1 MNKSLQY
8 LLIVFGVLLLLFFIN
23 QSQQSKYKIASEAIF
38 HVEEDNIYRIL
49 FTDSNGDSLV
59 LVKSDTSW
67 YLPQAD
73 TLEMKD
79 RQINQLFEKVING
92 TYDMIIS
99 KNPEKWNKFGV
110 TDSSGKM
117 VTLFDEDNTL
127 LLSIIFSNKGQDYS
141 HNFYR
146 TVGENEVYRT
156 TENIFYMINTKPT
169 YWGSKPKKEETEN
182 SLVPVSPLDN
192 SSNK

>member
-8 LLIVFGVLLLLFFIN
+8 LLIVFVVLLLLFFIN
-23 QSQQSKYKIASEAIF
+23 QSQQSKYSISSEAIF
-38 HVEEDNIYRIL
+38 HVEEDNINRIL
-49 FTDSNGDSLV
+49 LADSNGDSLV

-67 YLPQAD
+67 YMPQAD

-79 RQINQLFEKVING
+79 RQINPFFEKVING
-92 TYDMIIS
+92 TYDMIMS

-110 TDSSGKM
+110 TDSSGKK
-117 VTLFDEDNTL
+117 VILFDEENAIIS
-127 LLSIIFSNKGQDYS
+127 SIIFSNKGQDYS

-182 SLVPVSPLDN
+182 SIVPVSPLDN

>member
-8 LLIVFGVLLLLFFIN
+8 LLIVFVFLLLLFFIN
-23 QSQQSKYKIASEAIF
+23 QSQQSKYSISIEAIF
-38 HVEEDNIYRIL
+38 HVEEDNINRIL
-49 FTDSNGDSLV
+49 LADSNGDSLV

-67 YLPQAD
+67 YMPQAD

-79 RQINQLFEKVING
+79 RQINQFFEKVING
-92 TYDMIIS
+92 TYDMIMS

-110 TDSSGKM
+110 TDSSGKK
-117 VTLFDEDNTL
+117 VILFDEGNAL
-127 LLSIIFSNKGQDYS
+127 LSSIIFSNKGQDYS

-146 TVGENEVYRT
+146 IVGKNEVYRT

-169 YWGSKPKKEETEN
+169 YWGSKPNKEETEN
-182 SLVPVSPLDN
+182 SKVHVSPLDN

>member
-23 QSQQSKYKIASEAIF
+23 QSQQSKYRIASEAIF

-92 TYDMIIS
+92 TYDMIMS

>member
-1 MNKSLQY
+1 MNKSLKY

-23 QSQQSKYKIASEAIF
+23 QSQQSKYRIASEAIF
-38 HVEEDNIYRIL
+38 HVEEGNIYRIL

-59 LVKSDTSW
+59 LVKSDTTW

-92 TYDMIIS
+92 TYDMIMS

-117 VTLFDEDNTL
+117 ETLFDEDNTL

>member
-23 QSQQSKYKIASEAIF
+23 QSQQSKYRIASEAIF
-38 HVEEDNIYRIL
+38 HVEEGNIYRIL

-67 YLPQAD
+67 YMPQAD